1 MKKFI
6 SYFMILC
13 IVLSVCV
20 IPQTAFGATNIN
32 DGALGLLSY
41 LNIMS
46 GDPDGNM
53 RLDDAV
59 SRAEFSKMAV
69 TASSYKNSVA
79 SSLAFSPFP
88 DVTYKHW
95 AAPYVKVAVS
105 GGIVSGYPNGTF
117 EPETTVLYEEAVTMM
132 LRVLGYKDEDFGNSW
147 PSGQLG
153 IAENIDLT
161 DDIDCVAGDVMT
173 RRDVAKLV
181 YNALK
186 TELKDLSTELSV
198 AVFDVRI
205 SEDAALIATHSEDT
219 TIASD
224 SILTSEG
231 TYKLDIELNRDYVG
245 MKGDIAVK
253 NNKKLVGFIPDGDSR
268 ATEEYIVYSTFD
280 NKVLAYKNGSI
291 TQLDVNDGIKVYNGT
306 AQTTFGMIKQSVE
319 LGDKIRVKRLEA
331 GDIDYITYTEG
342 NLLGPVTAMGS
353 NWQSLWQTPADVSI
367 TRDGAS
373 VSASAIKSYDI
384 LYYLPD
390 MNMVMAYSNKVTGI
404 YETAEPNRDA
414 PTSIIVSGKSYK
426 IECSNAFNK
435 IHSGGEFE
443 YGDTVTLLL
452 GKDGEVA
459 DVISPSATVE
469 NVVGYVIGTGI
480 KEYNSGNVD
489 TFKNYYIKVVQPD
502 GNTYEYVTDRD
513 YSESL
518 NSIGKID
525 FSNGYARIVD
535 VSTSSVGGTFNWSS
549 KKFGS
554 DKVSSSVNILDIGT
568 RDNSI
573 GSMYA
578 KVYGQRL
585 DGLSIAEKN
594 VLYAEKNS
602 SGEIITL
609 ILDNVTG
616 DAYEYGLVVSTMSTA
631 STKSYTY
638 MVDGNR
644 YTTTTSGN
652 YSIGRGVAVKI
663 MGRAES
669 PNSLNK
675 IESVSG
681 KPTMVSSNKIAIAG
695 NTYELSDKVACYKDE
710 SSLEAEY
717 SMISIYDVIEK
728 YSDCKITAY
737 YDKTIKSGGR
747 VRVLVVSE

>member
-1 MKKFI
+1 
-6 SYFMILC
+6 
-13 IVLSVCV
+13 
-20 IPQTAFGATNIN
+20 
-32 DGALGLLSY
+32 
-41 LNIMS
+41 
-46 GDPDGNM
+46 
-53 RLDDAV
+53 
-59 SRAEFSKMAV
+59 
-69 TASSYKNSVA
+69 
-79 SSLAFSPFP
+79 
-88 DVTYKHW
+88 
-95 AAPYVKVAVS
+95 
-105 GGIVSGYPNGTF
+105 
-117 EPETTVLYEEAVTMM
+117 
-132 LRVLGYKDEDFGNSW
+132 
-147 PSGQLG
+147 
-153 IAENIDLT
+153 
-161 DDIDCVAGDVMT
+161 
-173 RRDVAKLV
+173 
-181 YNALK
+181 
-186 TELKDLSTELSV
+186 
-198 AVFDVRI
+198 
-205 SEDAALIATHSEDT
+205 
-219 TIASD
+219 
-224 SILTSEG
+224 
-231 TYKLDIELNRDYVG
+231 
-245 MKGDIAVK
+245 
-253 NNKKLVGFIPDGDSR
+253 
-268 ATEEYIVYSTFD
+268 
-280 NKVLAYKNGSI
+280 
-291 TQLDVNDGIKVYNGT
+291 
-306 AQTTFGMIKQSVE
+306 
-319 LGDKIRVKRLEA
+319 
-331 GDIDYITYTEG
+331 
-342 NLLGPVTAMGS
+342 
-353 NWQSLWQTPADVSI
+353 
-367 TRDGAS
+367 
-373 VSASAIKSYDI
+373 
-384 LYYLPD
+384 
-390 MNMVMAYSNKVTGI
+390 
-404 YETAEPNRDA
+404 
-414 PTSIIVSGKSYK
+414 
-426 IECSNAFNK
+426 
-435 IHSGGEFE
+435 
-443 YGDTVTLLL
+443 
-452 GKDGEVA
+452 
-459 DVISPSATVE
+459 
-469 NVVGYVIGTGI
+469 GTGI

-489 TFKNYYIKVVQPD
+489 TYKNFYIKVVQPD

-518 NSIGKID
+518 NSVGKIG

-535 VSTSSVGGTFNWSS
+535 VNTSSVGGTFNWSS

-663 MGRAES
+663 MGSAAA

>member
-69 TASSYKNSVA
+69 MTSSYKNSVA

-95 AAPYVKVAVS
+95 AAPYVRVAVS

-153 IAENIDLT
+153 IADNIDLS

-205 SEDAALIATHSEDT
+205 SEDAAIIATHSEDT

-224 SILTSEG
+224 SVLTSEG

-245 MKGDIAVK
+245 MKGDIAIK
-253 NNKKLVGFIPDGDSR
+253 NGKKLVGFVPDGDSR
-268 ATEEYIVYSTFD
+268 AAEEYIVYSTFD

-291 TQLDVNDGIKVYNGT
+291 TQLDINDGITVYNGT
-306 AQTTFGMIKQSVE
+306 SQTTFGMVKQSME

-331 GDIDYITYTEG
+331 GDIDYITYTDG

-353 NWQSLWQTPADVSI
+353 NWESLWQTPSDVSV

-414 PTSIIVSGKSYK
+414 PTSITVSGVSYK
-426 IECSNAFNK
+426 LEGSNAFNK
-435 IHSGGEFE
+435 VHSGGEFE

-452 GKDGEVA
+452 GKDGEIA
-459 DVISPSATVE
+459 DVISPSATTE
-469 NVVGYVIGTGI
+469 NVVGYVIGTGT
-480 KEYNSGNVD
+480 KEYSSGNVD

-518 NSIGKID
+518 NSVVKLS
-525 FSNGYARIVD
+525 FSNGYARITTVN
-535 VSTSSVGGTFNWSS
+535 SSSIGGTFNWSS

-554 DKVSSSVNILDIGT
+554 DKVSASVNILDIGT
-568 RDNSI
+568 HDNNIS
-573 GSMYA
+573 SMYA

-585 DGLSIAEKN
+585 DGLSILSKK
-594 VLYAEKNS
+594 VLYSEKNS
-602 SGEIITL
+602 SGEITTL
-609 ILDNVTG
+609 ILDDVTG
-616 DAYEYGLVVSTMSTA
+616 DAFEYGLVVSTTST
-631 STKSYTY
+631 SNTKSYTY

-652 YSIGRGVAVKI
+652 YGAVRGSAVKVIGRP
-663 MGRAES
+663 ES

-681 KPTMVSSNKIAIAG
+681 RATSISSDKITIAG
-695 NTYELSDKVACYKDE
+695 TTYKLSDRVDCYKGE
-710 SSLEAEY
+710 SSLASEY

-728 YSDCKITAY
+728 YSSESITVY
-737 YDKTIKSGGR
+737 YDKTMESGGR
-747 VRVLVVSE
+747 VRVLVVSQ